1 MLTTLSEAAKLVRP
15 GDMLALGGTTL
26 YRRPV
31 AFVRE
36 LLRQGTDRLTLLEL
50 TAGFE
55 SDLLVGA
62 GRVTCVRTCYFGLE
76 AFGLAPMF
84 TKLAGRGAFS
94 IMEETEG
101 SIAFGLRATEA
112 LVGFMAGR
120 AWLGT
125 DMFKARPDVRMVQD
139 PYSGE
144 MLPAF
149 PAIRPDVAVIHV
161 PVADREGNAAVY
173 INKAYDRELGLT
185 ADRLIVTAERIVDS
199 FQELKSEI
207 DILGRRVSAL
217 VQAPGGAR
225 PTSCYPDYP
234 LDSMAIMDYIE
245 ACNRG
250 EFDSYLERFL
260 RGSNEPAG
268 GAA

>member
-1 MLTTLSEAAKLVRP
+1 MILTTLAEAARLVQP

-36 LLRQGTDRLTLLEL
+36 LLRQGTSDLTLLAL
-50 TAGFE
+50 TSGFE
-55 SDLLVGA
+55 SDLLIGA
-62 GRVTCVRTCYFGLE
+62 GRVAYLRTCYIGLE

-84 TKLAGRGAFS
+84 TALAARGAFE
-94 IMEETEG
+94 IIEETEA
-101 SIAFGLRATEA
+101 SLAFGLRATEA
-112 LVGFMAGR
+112 GIGFMPAR
-120 AWLGT
+120 SWLGT
-125 DMFKARPDVRMVQD
+125 DMFKVRPDIKLVQD

-161 PVADREGNAAVY
+161 PLADRQGNACVL

-185 ADRLIVTAERIVDS
+185 ASRLIITAERLVNDAS
-199 FQELKSEI
+199 QFGGEI
-207 DILGRRVSAL
+207 DVLGQRVSAL
-217 VQAPGGAR
+217 VHAPGGAA
-225 PTSCYPDYP
+225 PTSCYPDYA
-234 LDSMAIMDYIE
+234 LDSLAIMDYIE

-250 EFDSYLERFL
+250 AFAQYLAQFL
-260 RGSNEPAG
+260 SQTP
-268 GAA
+268 

>member
-1 MLTTLSEAAKLVRP
+1 MPITSLLTTMSAAARLVRP
-15 GDMLALGGTTL
+15 GDMLALGGMTL

-36 LLRQGTDRLTLLEL
+36 LLRQGTADLTLLEL

-62 GRVTCVRTCYFGLE
+62 GRVRRLRTCYFGLE

-84 TKLAGRGAFS
+84 TTLAGKGAFELV
-94 IMEETEG
+94 EETEA
-101 SIAFGLRATEA
+101 SIAFGLRAAEA
-112 LVGFMAGR
+112 GVGFAPAR

-125 DMFKARPDVRMVQD
+125 DMFKVRPDIKLVQD
-139 PYSGE
+139 PYNGE

-149 PAIRPDVAVIHV
+149 PAIKPDVAVIHAV
-161 PVADREGNAAVY
+161 AADREGNAVIY
-173 INKAYDRELGLT
+173 VNKAYDRELGMT
-185 ADRLIVTAERIVDS
+185 AERLIITAERIVDS
-199 FQELKSEI
+199 IDDFGAEI

-217 VQAPGGAR
+217 VHAPRGAL
-225 PTSCYPDYP
+225 PTSCYPLYA
-234 LDSMAIMDYIE
+234 LDSMAIMDYVE

-250 EFDSYLERFL
+250 SFAQYLDQFL
-260 RGSNEPAG
+260 TAG
-268 GAA
+268 

>member
-1 MLTTLSEAAKLVRP
+1 MPSMLTSMTEAVKLVHP
-15 GDMLALGGTTL
+15 GDMLALGGMTL

-36 LLRQGTDRLTLLEL
+36 LLRQGTADLTLLEL

-55 SDLLVGA
+55 SDLLIGA
-62 GRVTCVRTCYFGLE
+62 GRVKKLRTCYFGLE

-84 TKLAGRGAFS
+84 SRLAGQQAFE
-94 IMEETEG
+94 IIEETEA
-101 SIAFGLRATEA
+101 SIAFGLRAAEA
-112 LVGFMAGR
+112 GIGFTPAR

-125 DMFKARPDVRMVQD
+125 DMFRVRPDVKLVQD

-161 PVADREGNAAVY
+161 PMADRDGNAVVLF
-173 INKAYDRELGLT
+173 NKSYDREFGLT
-185 ADRLIVTAERIVDS
+185 ADRLIITAERIVDDPRD
-199 FQELKSEI
+199 FGSEI
-207 DILGRRVSAL
+207 DIFGRRVAAL
-217 VQAPGGAR
+217 VHAPGGAK
-225 PTSCYPDYP
+225 PTSCFPDYA
-234 LDSMAIMDYIE
+234 LDALAIMDYVD

-250 EFDSYLERFL
+250 EFDQYLQAFL
-260 RGSNEPAG
+260 ADIEDQ
-268 GAA
+268 

>member
-1 MLTTLSEAAKLVRP
+1 MQSPLTSMTEAAKLVRA
-15 GDMLALGGTTL
+15 GDTLALGGMTL

-36 LLRQGTDRLTLLEL
+36 LLRQGTTDLTLLEL

-62 GRVTCVRTCYFGLE
+62 GRVKKLRTCYFGLE

-84 TKLAGRGAFS
+84 SKMAGQQAFQ
-94 IMEETEG
+94 IIEETEA
-101 SIAFGLRATEA
+101 SIAFGLRAAEA
-112 LVGFMAGR
+112 GIGFAPAR

-125 DMFKARPDVRMVQD
+125 DMLRVRPDVKMVQD

-149 PAIRPDVAVIHV
+149 PAIHPDVAVIHV
-161 PVADREGNAAVY
+161 PMADRDGNAVVLF
-173 INKAYDRELGLT
+173 NKSYDREFGLT
-185 ADRLIVTAERIVDS
+185 ADRLIITAERIVDDPHE
-199 FQELKSEI
+199 FGSEI
-207 DILGRRVSAL
+207 DVLGQRVAAL
-217 VQAPGGAR
+217 VHAPGGAK
-225 PTSCYPDYP
+225 PTSCFPDYP
-234 LDSMAIMDYIE
+234 LDALAIMDYVD

-250 EFDSYLERFL
+250 DFDQYLESFL
-260 RGSNEPAG
+260 GRTEDL
-268 GAA
+268 

>member
-1 MLTTLSEAAKLVRP
+1 MLTTLAEAAQLVRP
-15 GDMLALGGTTL
+15 GDMLAIGGTTL

-31 AFVRE
+31 AFVGE
-36 LLRQGTDRLTLLEL
+36 LLRQRTGNLTLLEL

-62 GRVTCVRTCYFGLE
+62 GRVACMRTCYFGLE

-84 TKLAGRGAFS
+84 TSLAGKGSFE
-94 IMEETEG
+94 IMEESEA

-112 LVGFMAGR
+112 GVGFMPAR

-149 PAIRPDVAVIHV
+149 PAIKPDVAVIHV
-161 PVADREGNAAVY
+161 PVADRDGNACVY
-173 INKAYDRELGLT
+173 INKAFDRELGLT
-185 ADRLIVTAERIVDS
+185 ATRLILTVERIVDDPKE
-199 FQELKSEI
+199 FGAEI

-217 VQAPGGAR
+217 VHAPHGAW
-225 PTSCYPDYP
+225 PTSCYPDYA
-234 LDSMAIMDYIE
+234 LDSTAIMDYIE

-250 EFDSYLERFL
+250 DFEPYLARFL
-260 RGSNEPAG
+260 ETTVT
-268 GAA
+268 